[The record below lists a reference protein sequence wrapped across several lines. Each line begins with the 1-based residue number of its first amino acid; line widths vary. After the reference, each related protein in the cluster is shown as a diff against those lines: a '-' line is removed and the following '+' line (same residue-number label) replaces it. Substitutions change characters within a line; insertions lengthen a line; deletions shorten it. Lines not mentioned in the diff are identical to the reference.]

1 MKHADPVNLGHGS
14 ILSIELRI
22 ILHLNNPDQITDPG
36 ISSRENSGIVA
47 SNIQKDL

>member
-22 ILHLNNPDQITDPG
+22 ILHLNNPNQITDPG
-36 ISSRENSGIVA
+36 VSSRDNSGVVA
-47 SNIQKDL
+47 GNTQKDL